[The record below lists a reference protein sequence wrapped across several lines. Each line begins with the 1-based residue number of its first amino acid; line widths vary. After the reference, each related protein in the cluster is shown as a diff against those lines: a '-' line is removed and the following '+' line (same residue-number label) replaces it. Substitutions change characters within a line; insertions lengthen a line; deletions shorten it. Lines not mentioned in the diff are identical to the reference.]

1 MNNRRLV
8 MPLGR
13 SITSCSVKVYSGV
26 VQCWVCADA
35 YSIATLWLA
44 RQSRST
50 DVLTTDEHF
59 DDKLN

>member
-1 MNNRRLV
+1 